1 MTSPRPGR
9 PVVSWMHLEQACC
22 ARGWIC
28 SPAVGTTLTVRYPH
42 RGLLCTIRE
51 DNVDHTLS
59 FDTVPKVRWV
69 NVFLAPAIRR
79 RPALVVRLLVVP
91 CCVAY
96 RDHDQC
102 QRRSKDGGDE
112 YSGPILHCT
121 SFPSASLEDS
131 FDLGHRRYYFADTAG
146 FSYALEDYFLPRRWL
161 SAWQLYLKPN
171 ELPFVAY
178 EEIRQ
183 PYLLKPFVRTVYLA
197 VPCTLLGKVSA
208 DLLH

>member
-1 MTSPRPGR
+1 MIT
-9 PVVSWMHLEQACC
+9 WMHLEQACST
-22 ARGWIC
+22 RGWIC
-28 SPAVGTTLTVRYPH
+28 SPAIICSPGLTARYSHSCVPVA
-42 RGLLCTIRE
+42 LRE
-51 DNVDHTLS
+51 HGVDHALS
-59 FDTVPKVRWV
+59 LDAVLHVV
-69 NVFLAPAIRR
+69 LIYILLAPAIRR

-112 YSGPILHCT
+112 YSGPILHYT
-121 SFPSASLEDS
+121 SSPSAPLEDS
-131 FDLGHRRYYFADTAG
+131 FDLRHRRNYFADTAG
-146 FSYALEDYFLPRRWL
+146 CSYALEDYFLPRRRL

-171 ELPFVAY
+171 ELPFVAH

-183 PYLLKPFVRTVYLA
+183 PYLLKPLVRAMYLA
-197 VPCTLLGKVSA
+197 VPCTLLSKVSA